1 MLDSKSEVIKNLK
14 LFILFCGFY
23 FHFFTFQDE
32 VNFKIHKSDR
42 ISITESL
49 VTIAQSLELTLP
61 TRNGDTT
68 QVLVTSEHQSTEYII
83 KDGYE
88 SGLRYSDIVAE
99 GERQSNE
106 DTQTMSDKMVDR
118 CFDSSSSSHN
128 DTMSCTSR
136 SSTDGY
142 IVTSDTNQHDRQAG
156 DEGRLSKGT
165 TTLPILTLSR
175 HIDSE
180 MGGNNDEEHFT
191 LSNESLGPPISEG
204 YATEHNNSAIVHVCL
219 YEDEERDG
227 ERYDSE
233 SDCYLSEGPE
243 LFNATVNDYVF
254 QKKINNRLMF
264 HTAASSGYSSDHT
277 PNSTGTS
284 YIPGGSSTSYVDSCS
299 VVEELPD
306 LGYDGCI
313 DDEGYFRLDSCNN
326 EHYSDCHTDASEAY
340 IAPSIP
346 LT

>member
-1 MLDSKSEVIKNLK
+1 MIY
-14 LFILFCGFY
+14 II
-23 FHFFTFQDE
+23 FHFFKLQND
-32 VNFKIHKSDR
+32 VNK

-49 VTIAQSLELTLP
+49 VTITQSLELTLP
-61 TRNGDTT
+61 TSNGDPT

-142 IVTSDTNQHDRQAG
+142 IVTSDTNQHDRHTGQAG
-156 DEGRLSKGT
+156 DKGRVSNGT
-165 TTLPILTLSR
+165 TALPSL
-175 HIDSE
+175 DSE
-180 MGGNNDEEHFT
+180 KGNNDEELFT
-191 LSNESLGPPISEG
+191 LSNESLRQPTSKDYI
-204 YATEHNNSAIVHVCL
+204 TEHNNSAIVHVCL
-219 YEDEERDG
+219 HKDEERNG

-233 SDCYLSEGPE
+233 SDCYLSEGSG

-254 QKKINNRLMF
+254 QKKMNNRLVF
-264 HTAASSGYSSDHT
+264 PTDASSGYLSDHT
-277 PNSTGTS
+277 PNTIGTS

-299 VVEELPD
+299 VVQRLPD
-306 LGYDGCI
+306 LGYDCRI
-313 DDEGYFRLDSCNN
+313 DDDGYLGNSNTYCV
-326 EHYSDCHTDASEAY
+326 Y
-340 IAPSIP
+340 
-346 LT
+346 